1 MVWLGNNNRSP
12 INVPFFVHC
21 PSLFFVCSSRCRQ
34 LPPIL
39 LSFLPSCLV
48 IVNTSC
54 SRSRAL
60 RVPATP
66 YALITLLLTATAAAY
81 LVLLGSAWST
91 SSTRR
96 YCFCFPCR
104 FVSRAVALALAV
116 LRCAGAP
123 RTPHFPVSR
132 HQHVPVCCFFL
143 AKEHFT
149 VLPCP
154 VSRSSSFF
162 FLLPDILSRRYP
174 CCTNN
179 KPPILLL
186 LRLSFSVLLRLPF
199 GQSTDHLG
207 AVELSPSFVSLLL
220 LCSAGAFRRRQ
231 DDMMGGGA
239 VPVGEATSTEQSK
252 AQGRALETNSKSTTC
267 QMQTNKMKYIPVH
280 TGAGACRSSY
290 KHFRVQHR

>member
-162 FLLPDILSRRYP
+162 FFYPISCPGVIHAAQTTSPRSFFFFVYPSPFFFVFLLANRLIISVPWSCLLPS
-174 CCTNN
+174 
-179 KPPILLL
+179 
-186 LRLSFSVLLRLPF
+186 
-199 GQSTDHLG
+199 
-207 AVELSPSFVSLLL
+207 SPSSCCVRLGHSV
-220 LCSAGAFRRRQ
+220 AA
-231 DDMMGGGA
+231 
-239 VPVGEATSTEQSK
+239 K
-252 AQGRALETNSKSTTC
+252 TT
-267 QMQTNKMKYIPVH
+267 
-280 TGAGACRSSY
+280 
-290 KHFRVQHR
+290 